1 MKGQDPVFDAQTTV
15 HVGADEYSADGTAYR
30 KFCNDMLK
38 YVQDTGRTARIWG
51 SLSSIKGDV
60 EVTSKDVQMN
70 LWNFGW
76 ANMDKMYEEGFDLI
90 NCNDGNYYIVPAAG
104 YYYDYLNNG
113 TMYNLN
119 INTIGGV
126 TVPAG
131 DKQMIGGAFA
141 VWNDM
146 TDYLENGMSEYDI
159 YDRIVKGLPLFAAKL
174 WGKQSLDLAGAESVA
189 KQLGD
194 APGTNFGYD
203 VENKD
208 GVILHE
214 TFNTLKNAEV
224 KTVDGKQA
232 LQLTGKE
239 SYVTTDLET
248 AGLGNDLRVKVKRT
262 SASIDEQ
269 ILFESDYG
277 SIKAVQR
284 IQVKLVSLE
293 KP

>member
-131 DKQMIGGAFA
+131 DNQMIG
-141 VWNDM
+141 
-146 TDYLENGMSEYDI
+146 
-159 YDRIVKGLPLFAAKL
+159 
-174 WGKQSLDLAGAESVA
+174 
-189 KQLGD
+189 
-194 APGTNFGYD
+194 
-203 VENKD
+203 
-208 GVILHE
+208 
-214 TFNTLKNAEV
+214 
-224 KTVDGKQA
+224 
-232 LQLTGKE
+232 
-239 SYVTTDLET
+239 
-248 AGLGNDLRVKVKRT
+248 
-262 SASIDEQ
+262 
-269 ILFESDYG
+269 
-277 SIKAVQR
+277 
-284 IQVKLVSLE
+284 
-293 KP
+293 